1 MPKKKI
7 QFATLAF
14 PVEMVAAAA
23 PQPTSDGER
32 YLLALLDSQRAL
44 DVALDA
50 LIARAAVA
58 SQEESAYIEV
68 QKGNI
73 KADYL
78 KLDAMLNAYLSSKA
92 IFKPISDQEL
102 ANIRAIL
109 DRMQAFTAKKDK
121 ASAVMQ
127 AVTDLLNEWSPDDA
141 EA

>member
-1 MPKKKI
+1 MPKKNI

-14 PVEMVAAAA
+14 PVEMAAPAA
-23 PQPTSDGER
+23 PQPTSGGER

-44 DVALDA
+44 DIALDA

-58 SQEESAYIEV
+58 SQEESSYIEV

-78 KLDAMLNAYLSSKA
+78 KLDAMLNAYLSSQTV
-92 IFKPISDQEL
+92 FKPISEQEL

-109 DRMQAFTAKKDK
+109 DRMQAFTAQKDK
-121 ASAVMQ
+121 ASAIMQ
-127 AVTDLLNEWSPDDA
+127 AVTDLLNEWSPD
-141 EA
+141 EV